1 MRWTFGTTL
10 ESPGAWAAN
19 ASSSASNA
27 PAPVPVPAPLVFR
40 TAKNKG
46 YRYHNVR
53 GCSNAEVSLSL
64 PEADRLRLTPCRKC
78 AQVVVS

>member
-1 MRWTFGTTL
+1 MATVHA
-10 ESPGAWAAN
+10 SAN
-19 ASSSASNA
+19 ASNA
-27 PAPVPVPAPLVFR
+27 PAPVPAPLVFR

-46 YRYHNVR
+46 YRYHNVQ